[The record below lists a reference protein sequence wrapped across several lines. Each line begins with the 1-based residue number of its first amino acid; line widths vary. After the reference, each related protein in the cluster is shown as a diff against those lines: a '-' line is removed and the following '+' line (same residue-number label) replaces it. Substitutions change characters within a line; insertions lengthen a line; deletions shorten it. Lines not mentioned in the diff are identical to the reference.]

1 MELLI
6 LLIQRHGEL
15 VSRDEIARHIWGG
28 DVFLDV
34 DHNINTAI
42 RKIRQALHDDPE
54 KPRFLET
61 IIGKGYRFA
70 APVLPHE
77 EEEQH
82 RAEMPVDA
90 QGDHGPRILRVG
102 RWLALGLA
110 AGLALAIVYIMIKN
124 HPNDPTAPKINSLA
138 VLPLKTFLA
147 TQPRNILPTE

>member
-61 IIGKGYRFA
+61 ISAKVTALLPPSCPMRKRNSIGRKC
-70 APVLPHE
+70 P
-77 EEEQH
+77 
-82 RAEMPVDA
+82 
-90 QGDHGPRILRVG
+90 
-102 RWLALGLA
+102 
-110 AGLALAIVYIMIKN
+110 
-124 HPNDPTAPKINSLA
+124 
-138 VLPLKTFLA
+138 
-147 TQPRNILPTE
+147 